1 MSHGVYYL
9 DTSKCKMATA
19 CCGIDVGMY
28 VCMELCVHGVMC
40 AWSYVCVELC
50 VCVQVCVHVCNV

>member
-1 MSHGVYYL
+1 M

-28 VCMELCVHGVMC
+28 VCMELCVHT
-40 AWSYVCVELC
+40 L
-50 VCVQVCVHVCNV
+50 CVQVCVHVCNV